1 MTANALRGA
10 QTLPA
15 LQAIVDGGLGAY
27 LDAVHE
33 ILARPFAARGRR
45 RERLDAALR
54 AALEFHFWRALAPLG
69 DAEAAKLAAAFVE
82 SAGA

>member
-1 MTANALRGA
+1 VLGAVARPPPAPDPAAWDGDLRTALRELYAWYRETEPMTANALRGA

-33 ILARPFAARGRR
+33 ILARPFAARG
-45 RERLDAALR
+45 
-54 AALEFHFWRALAPLG
+54 
-69 DAEAAKLAAAFVE
+69 
-82 SAGA
+82 